1 MRETPSGTSEDYA
14 RLAYDHYIRYLAD
27 GVTMDLDEAI
37 RISRGLLGQS
47 LPGGPDFAW
56 PANHLAICL
65 ATRFTS
71 QGVLADLED
80 AIALHQQVLDCRPE
94 GHPERAM
101 SLNDLGDC
109 YGNRFKSQGEL
120 ADLKRAIDLLERAK
134 QLGHPKQHLS
144 LNNLADCL
152 LERFKSEGTMAD
164 LETAMSLHREALAL
178 CPMGHPDRPTSLN
191 NLAACCR
198 LKFKSQGLLESLEE
212 AITLHKEALGLHP
225 TGHPSQ
231 SMSLNNLADCFAA
244 RFSSQDQLGDLEEAI
259 SLSQE
264 AMNLYPDGHPGRS
277 MSLINLAEWHALKYK
292 SYKELVDLK
301 EAIGHG
307 QEALTLCSVG
317 HHHRSLALNNHAQQL
332 AVRFML
338 EGALADLEEAVSLW
352 REASELYS
360 HGTKPWCEVA
370 RCLITSLGERFN
382 HSFSLTDIEEVTQLH
397 QSLRVAQPNSYS
409 PITPNNMPQ
418 LKLLGV
424 VVDNIVQNTLE
435 TLPPRLFKTD
445 TGVLC
450 TRDLQLLAFQQ
461 SPDYHGLM
469 ESGDIHFISGDWQP
483 RLNHIHATVSTYFQ
497 YATLSHKWGASEPLL
512 RDIAGRGSV
521 YDSLGNLPGKDGLL
535 KLQNFCR
542 IAAKQGYSW
551 AWSDTCCIDQTNS
564 VELQEAIGSMFSWY
578 RRSTLTV
585 VHLADIF
592 ATSPPSALSGSIW
605 FKRGW
610 TLQELLTPHTMLFY
624 TKEWELYMNC
634 ISNHKKDANVLKELA
649 RAAGIP
655 TECLTDFRPGI
666 EDARSRLQWASPRR
680 TTRPEDIAYS
690 LFGVFDLHLPVLYG
704 ENKEKALGRLLQ
716 EIISQAGDTSV
727 LDWVGEAS
735 SFHSCFPASITCYRS
750 APYVRPPMSDVAME
764 RSISRLQRLVSPD
777 DARKLHDKLASC
789 VLPRFSNRRLAL
801 PCIIYCVQ
809 AVKLKRTHLDV
820 RVYEIRATGLRP
832 IEITSSDE
840 LMEGSQGSL
849 PYILI
854 QPWNRKLIDWSEDA
868 DATAAYKLLVQLEQS
883 FRGIMLER
891 LPHREY
897 KRILSSRPIVTRI
910 EDPASVINVEPTILD
925 IV

>member
-1 MRETPSGTSEDYA
+1 MRETPSGTSENKA
-14 RLAYDHYIRYLAD
+14 RLAYDHYIQYLAD
-27 GVTMDLDEAI
+27 GVMMDLDEAI
-37 RISRGLLGQS
+37 RISRELLGRS
-47 LPGGPDFAW
+47 PPGGPDFAW

-80 AIALHQQVLDCRPE
+80 AIALHQQVLDFRPK

-109 YGNRFKSQGEL
+109 LGNRFKSQGEL
-120 ADLKRAIDLLERAK
+120 PDLEKAIALHEQAS

-152 LERFKSEGTMAD
+152 IERFRLQGKMDDLER
-164 LETAMSLHREALAL
+164 AMSLHQKALAL
-178 CPMGHPDRPTSLN
+178 CPVGHADRPISLN

-198 LKFKSQGLLESLEE
+198 LKFKSLGLLESLEE

-225 TGHPSQ
+225 TGHPGQ

-244 RFSSQDQLGDLEEAI
+244 RFSSWNQEDDLEEAI
-259 SLSQE
+259 SLSQQ
-264 AMNLYPDGHPGRS
+264 AMDVYLVGHPGRS
-277 MSLINLAEWHALKYK
+277 MSLINLAEWHALRYK
-292 SYKELVDLK
+292 SYGKLVDL
-301 EAIGHG
+301 ERAISLG
-307 QEALTLCSVG
+307 QEALALCSVG
-317 HHHRSLALNNHAQQL
+317 HQHRSLALNNHAKQL
-332 AVRFML
+332 AVRFTL
-338 EGALADLEEAVSLW
+338 KGALADLEEAVSLW
-352 REASELYS
+352 HEALELYS
-360 HGTKPWCEVA
+360 HGTKPWYEVA
-370 RCLITSLGERFN
+370 KCLITSLEERFN

-409 PITPNNMPQ
+409 PITPKNIPG

-424 VVDNIVQNTLE
+424 VVDNIVYNTLE
-435 TLPPRLFKTD
+435 TLPPRLFNTD
-445 TGVLC
+445 TGILC
-450 TRDLQLLAFQQ
+450 TRDLQLLAFRQ
-461 SPDYHGLM
+461 SPKYHDLM
-469 ESGDIHFISGDWQP
+469 ESGDIHITSGDWQP
-483 RLNHIHATVSTYFQ
+483 RLDHIHETISSYFQ
-497 YATLSHKWGASEPLL
+497 YVTLSHKWGASEPLL
-512 RDIAGRGSV
+512 RDIAGHGSV
-521 YDSLGNLPGKDGLL
+521 YVMSGKDGLP
-535 KLQNFCR
+535 KLQNFCQTV
-542 IAAKQGYSW
+542 AKQGYSW

-578 RRSTLTV
+578 RRSALTI
-585 VHLADIF
+585 VHLADISS
-592 ATSPPSALSGSIW
+592 ASPSSALSGSIW

-610 TLQELLTPHTMLFY
+610 TLQELLAPHTMLFY

-634 ISNHKKDANVLKELA
+634 ISNHKEDANVLKELA

-666 EDARSRLQWASPRR
+666 QDARSRLQWASSRR

-716 EIISQAGDTSV
+716 EIISQSGDTSV

-801 PCIIYCVQ
+801 PCIIYRVQ

-820 RVYEIRATGLRP
+820 RMYEIRALGLRP

-840 LMEGSQGSL
+840 LMQGSHNL

-854 QPWNRKLIDWSEDA
+854 RPWNRKLIDWSEDD
-868 DATAAYKLLVQLEQS
+868 DATAVYSLLVQLEQS
-883 FRGIMLER
+883 FRGIMLVQ